1 MTDIEQ
7 LACTRTYEGNLIK
20 LGEEMGELMQAVSK
34 CYENETPATRQNV
47 VEEMAD
53 VLICIDLMRCLLRI
67 DDGRLTDLRHHKM
80 QRNMLRIQR
89 KKNDNGEGDGIA
101 DA

>member
-1 MTDIEQ
+1 MTDIER
-7 LACTRTYEGNLIK
+7 LACSRSYMQNIIK

-34 CYENETPATRQNV
+34 CYENETPAARQSV

-67 DDGRLTDLRHHKM
+67 DDGRLTDMRHHKM
-80 QRNMLRIQR
+80 QRNMLRIR
-89 KKNDNGEGDGIA
+89 GKETDYGEGIPA
-101 DA
+101 KN